1 MKSLIARSRLLTFV
15 KTRRLITQP
24 SMSFS
29 KIITEEETIE
39 NLRKRLEN
47 QMNEKQN
54 LSEGYERLKVENAND
69 RSSIVKNLSLQ
80 LLDVESPQKIL
91 DIFQSDYLE

>member
-1 MKSLIARSRLLTFV
+1 
-15 KTRRLITQP
+15 
-24 SMSFS
+24 MSFS

-47 QMNEKQN
+47 QINGKQSLN
-54 LSEGYERLKVENAND
+54 EGYDRLKVENAND

-91 DIFQSDYLE
+91 DIF